1 MVLEN
6 QPETE
11 ASPEVLL
18 EEEKVDCTDKMFV
31 PHKRCDMVSGVTQ
44 TPPITLFVTLL
55 TLHYLFTI
63 PQYYLCNYGE
73 PIEMSCREKTVF
85 NYKENICDWPENADT
100 SNCVQYLRDD
110 ENAAAA
116 ATNLTE

>member
-1 MVLEN
+1 MG
-6 QPETE
+6 
-11 ASPEVLL
+11 LL
-18 EEEKVDCTDKMFV
+18 KLLQL
-31 PHKRCDMVSGVTQ
+31 RC
-44 TPPITLFVTLL
+44 L
-55 TLHYLFTI
+55 LHYLLFTI
-63 PQYYLCNYGE
+63 YLLSPQYYLCNYGE